1 MQRNLTW
8 QRNAATICLQGRVQ
22 FPTGGKVRARKLNRC
37 DSGTDSI
44 VWMKEDSHR
53 PILELH
59 ASSFCLPIERP
70 EKLLRTH
77 IFYCQVIHMKTST
90 LQLLQEN
97 LSFLGVSLALVA
109 VILLAALGSEYL
121 VMKKRHRLKKTRAIT
136 FIAMF
141 SAIAAVLHI
150 VDIPLFFAP
159 SFYKL
164 DFSELPVMI
173 CAFYMGPVA
182 GVTCEFVK
190 IVLKLLIKG
199 TSTAFVGDLA
209 NFLVGCSFVLPAA
222 ICYQATLSKK
232 GAVLSLALG
241 TAVMSVFG
249 SMFNAWYLIPKFS
262 ELFGMPMD
270 AIISMGTAVNS
281 AITSLPTLVLFA
293 VVPFN
298 IVKGVLVS
306 VLTMLLY
313 KRVEK
318 VFFRRKKSA

>member
-44 VWMKEDSHR
+44 VWMKEDSRR

-59 ASSFCLPIERP
+59 ASSFCLPIKRP

-77 IFYCQVIHMKTST
+77 IFYCQVIHMKPST

-232 GAVLSLALG
+232 GAILSLALG

-298 IVKGVLVS
+298 ILKGVLVS
-306 VLTMLLY
+306 ILTMLLY

>member
-1 MQRNLTW
+1 MQ
-8 QRNAATICLQGRVQ
+8 
-22 FPTGGKVRARKLNRC
+22 
-37 DSGTDSI
+37 
-44 VWMKEDSHR
+44 
-53 PILELH
+53 
-59 ASSFCLPIERP
+59 
-70 EKLLRTH
+70 
-77 IFYCQVIHMKTST
+77 TST

-97 LSFLGVSLALVA
+97 LSFLGVSALVVA
-109 VILLAALGSEYL
+109 VMILAALGSEHL
-121 VMKKRHRLKKTRAIT
+121 VMQKRHRLKRTRAIT

-141 SAIAAVLHI
+141 SAVAAVLHI

-182 GVTCEFVK
+182 GVTCEFLK

-232 GAVLSLALG
+232 GAVCSLAVG
-241 TAVMSVFG
+241 TIVMSVFG
-249 SMFNAWYLIPKFS
+249 SLFNAWYLIPKFS
-262 ELFGMPMD
+262 ELFGLPLD
-270 AIISMGTAVNS
+270 AIISMGTQVNP

-298 IVKGVLVS
+298 VLKGVLVS
-306 VLTMLLY
+306 GFTMLLY
-313 KRVEK
+313 KRVER
-318 VFFRRKKSA
+318 VFFRRTKKEACVQKAH

>member
-1 MQRNLTW
+1 M
-8 QRNAATICLQGRVQ
+8 Q
-22 FPTGGKVRARKLNRC
+22 FPTGGIVRERKLNRC
-37 DSGTDSI
+37 DSGTDST
-44 VWMKEDSHR
+44 VWMKEDTCGLHIR
-53 PILELH
+53 PF
-59 ASSFCLPIERP
+59 AARP
-70 EKLLRTH
+70 EKILWTRF
-77 IFYCQVIHMKTST
+77 FYKKVIHMKTT
-90 LQLLQEN
+90 LQQLSEN
-97 LSFLGVSLALVA
+97 LSFLGVSLLLVA
-109 VILLAALGSEYL
+109 VILLAALGSEHL

-150 VDIPLFFAP
+150 VDLPLFFAP

-182 GVTCEFVK
+182 GVSCEFLK

-232 GAVLSLALG
+232 GAVWSLVLG
-241 TAVMSVFG
+241 TAVMSIFG
-249 SMFNAWYLIPKFS
+249 SLFNAWYLIPKFS
-262 ELFGMPMD
+262 ELFGMPLD
-270 AIISMGTAVNS
+270 AIIAMGTAVNAS
-281 AITSLPTLVLFA
+281 ITSLSTLVLFA

-306 VLTMLLY
+306 LLTMLLY
-313 KRVEK
+313 KRVER
-318 VFFRRKKSA
+318 VFFRRKKKA

>member
-44 VWMKEDSHR
+44 VWMKEDSRR

-209 NFLVGCSFVLPAA
+209 SFLVGCSFVLPAA